1 MVKTVLIGVARMG
14 STRQPG
20 KVMKDLGGK
29 PVIQWVVDAA
39 RKAKLVDDVII
50 ATTVDP
56 RDDAII
62 NWCRDYGVRS
72 HRGGVN
78 DFAPGVN
85 DLLLRVITAA
95 ELTRADVII
104 RATCDC
110 PFLDPNV
117 IDQVVALREAT
128 NADYACNTDPPT
140 WPDGLDCEAM
150 SMAALRIA
158 HKEATTV

>member
-39 RKAKLVDDVII
+39 RKALLVDEIII

-56 RDDAII
+56 ADDAIA
-62 NWCRDYGVRS
+62 NWCDNYGVAVY
-72 HRGGVN
+72 RGSVN

-85 DLLLRVITAA
+85 DLLLRVISAA
-95 ELTRADVII
+95 EVTQADVI
-104 RATCDC
+104 
-110 PFLDPNV
+110 V
-117 IDQVVALREAT
+117 
-128 NADYACNTDPPT
+128 
-140 WPDGLDCEAM
+140 
-150 SMAALRIA
+150 RI
-158 HKEATTV
+158 TGD